1 MMSSSGIKGKVPRPS
16 NLQQINAN
24 EVDLVQLKERFDKQL
39 PKYGFLWRSL
49 NNARLLR
56 EAKDNDDSQGIKP
69 TASKATKVAVD
80 EDKENNNITRASL
93 QRQNNEKLHDDDEQP
108 NLLNAILNKQPVT
121 LRVQSSNNEHELLC
135 GEDCN
140 CAEPIIEIDNE
151 DEDASVYDVDVDEEL
166 ADTDDERNM
175 SNDSEKSTNVNNM
188 DGNLDEGGVEIDI
201 EDSLSSSDDSILVI
215 SKTPKKKKM
224 FIIDSDDESEVEDG
238 REDEESENGS
248 VKKIE
253 EKSLRSDDSA
263 PTSASKRSTHS
274 RLRNSKRAATKSK
287 PLEIMD
293 DDDEFKSTSSEE
305 EWIELSS
312 DEEEDIQNNK
322 NTVVILDD
330 DEADKSEDH
339 HSTFTI
345 SSDDSDNSS
354 DDESGVKFRKTTKS
368 KRHENKKTSSG
379 GQRPTTKPAAKRKP
393 NTKHNQTKSRSKAT
407 AFSKNRDTLT
417 SHTFSEF
424 NLKAFEGALSSVTVT
439 WSNKLNTTAGITRM
453 RGKLGKDNAHTRV
466 ATIELATKVID
477 NEERLR
483 STLLHEMCHAAQWL
497 VDGIHKPPHGAQFK
511 KWANISMR
519 KIRDV
524 EVTTTHDYQ
533 ISYKYAW
540 VSA

>member
-1 MMSSSGIKGKVPRPS
+1 MQNPIS
-16 NLQQINAN
+16 
-24 EVDLVQLKERFDKQL
+24 DLVRSACPSKGIVHIMVCVEDKFPVAPVAAAL
-39 PKYGFLWRSL
+39 ARSFPL
-49 NNARLLR
+49 FTKKTSVCKNKKKSKQ
-56 EAKDNDDSQGIKP
+56 EDDNDD
-69 TASKATKVAVD
+69 
-80 EDKENNNITRASL
+80 E
-93 QRQNNEKLHDDDEQP
+93 
-108 NLLNAILNKQPVT
+108 
-121 LRVQSSNNEHELLC
+121 
-135 GEDCN
+135 
-140 CAEPIIEIDNE
+140 E
-151 DEDASVYDVDVDEEL
+151 DE
-166 ADTDDERNM
+166 
-175 SNDSEKSTNVNNM
+175 
-188 DGNLDEGGVEIDI
+188 
-201 EDSLSSSDDSILVI
+201 
-215 SKTPKKKKM
+215 
-224 FIIDSDDESEVEDG
+224 
-238 REDEESENGS
+238 
-248 VKKIE
+248 
-253 EKSLRSDDSA
+253 
-263 PTSASKRSTHS
+263 
-274 RLRNSKRAATKSK
+274 
-287 PLEIMD
+287 
-293 DDDEFKSTSSEE
+293 
-305 EWIELSS
+305 
-312 DEEEDIQNNK
+312 
-322 NTVVILDD
+322 
-330 DEADKSEDH
+330 SEDH